1 LDRVAQI
8 LAVGRTEP
16 GARGLVN
23 CEDEPYMG
31 AALGCALGILRHPL
45 WAPRAGEDYNPTQLD
60 RRLDEV
66 VRAVRWHRLAPAY
79 GIGETSV
86 TLDENILADSWLFK
100 PGETWAGWVIGHEIL
115 QRAPARVARGMPLP
129 EVRIDG
135 QAPYVVAGRHPNG
148 ATSVATLPRTHAG
161 LGIRTPLADV
171 SIEIGAGPVGVFGRY
186 RSLTLTLPEDLGE
199 RRVWAQDLA
208 GDQSTDITA
217 LVAKDGRKLTLPG
230 SLIDSVGLSAATPGD
245 LSEPGMV
252 MKLI

>member
-1 LDRVAQI
+1 
-8 LAVGRTEP
+8 
-16 GARGLVN
+16 
-23 CEDEPYMG
+23 M
-31 AALGCALGILRHPL
+31 
-45 WAPRAGEDYNPTQLD
+45 
-60 RRLDEV
+60 
-66 VRAVRWHRLAPAY
+66 
-79 GIGETSV
+79 GETSI

-100 PGETWAGWVIGHEIL
+100 PGETWASWVIGHEIL

-135 QAPYVVAGRHPNG
+135 QAPYVVAGRHPNW

-171 SIEIGAGPVGVFGRY
+171 YIEIGAGPVGVFGRY

-252 MKLI
+252 LKLI